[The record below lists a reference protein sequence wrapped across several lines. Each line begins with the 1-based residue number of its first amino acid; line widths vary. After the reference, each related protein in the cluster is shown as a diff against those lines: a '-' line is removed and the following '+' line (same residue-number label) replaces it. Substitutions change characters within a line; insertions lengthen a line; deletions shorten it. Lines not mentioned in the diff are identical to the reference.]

1 MSQTLKILLAALMLF
16 AAGFGYMLTKT
27 HPQSAWDGTALLA
40 RADKAL
46 EALPAKEAGD
56 LRALLVSTG
65 PKRYDD
71 RVDAWFRTS
80 LKDELKPVSEYAL
93 ASLRAMA
100 QEGDAEAMY
109 YLHFVLTQRIA
120 TADEGFEW
128 LHKAASLGQPSAVF
142 KVTEH
147 DLRNDPERLLKAMN
161 DFVRRDDYAGYH
173 ALYWF
178 AKAYKE
184 GGYGLPKD
192 AAKSDDFYAR
202 GEALGKKLRQQIE
215 GK

>member
-1 MSQTLKILLAALMLF
+1 MSHTLKILIVTLMLL
-16 AAGFGYMLTKT
+16 AAGFGYMLTRT

-46 EALPAKEAGD
+46 EALPAKEAGE
-56 LRALLVSTG
+56 LHALLVSTG

-71 RVDAWFRTS
+71 RADAWIRGA
-80 LKDELKPVSEYAL
+80 LKEELQPVSAYAV

-100 QEGDAEAMY
+100 QQGDTEAMY

-147 DLRNDPERLLKAMN
+147 DLRSDPERLLKAMN
-161 DFVRRDDYAGYH
+161 EFVRRDDYAGYH

-178 AKAYKE
+178 ADAHTQGK
-184 GGYGLPKD
+184 YGLAKD
-192 AAKSDDFYAR
+192 PAKAAEFRTR
-202 GEALGKKLRQQIE
+202 GEALGKKLREKIE